1 MITPS
6 AGGFA
11 LLESRT
17 PMPPLEVHAFRVA
30 EGEEGAVNAGPPARG
45 EVRSRGYLPLRVRT
59 EGVPYRRPAF
69 CGTALVLG
77 DSTYEVVGE
86 GTTAEG
92 VVYALRPWPEGEVI
106 RDRLV
111 YGPGLVRAAQADR
124 ERAATRVRLRP
135 YRFFLYPLVGLL
147 PEAEQERLAYRL
159 GLYTVTATLASGLV
173 EMALPLIAVWQI
185 TRGADE
191 GLRLVMAVVSPALS
205 LIALGGFSRAFAAWA
220 FRETSGS
227 YLVEAAFAAVK
238 ALRQAADASRDPSL
252 VPLTRDAF
260 WARLEVPD
268 KVEPEGDGVLVFRG
282 LLPHLTWRT
291 GHRVRAHHDYWL
303 VEALPPALER
313 GRLVYAYRLAA
324 SEGSAFPM
332 TSREAPAADAYAVEV
347 KAGIRREWDDLLGSF
362 SWLAS
367 LLSAEVQRRAFGDI
381 GGPAA
386 ARRSTWATA
395 LAGIALGGFVL
406 VQPHQSGDPVG
417 PWLRAIALL
426 LLVDGAVRLV
436 RAKRGQYAPS
446 LFRFA
451 LPSDSLRPERLAY
464 HAHRDWGQAW
474 NCESSRPAATTAR

>member
-1 MITPS
+1 
-6 AGGFA
+6 
-11 LLESRT
+11 
-17 PMPPLEVHAFRVA
+17 MPPPEVRAFRVA
-30 EGEEGAVNAGPPARG
+30 EGEEGAVTAGPRGRG

-59 EGVPYRRPAF
+59 DGVPYRRPAF

-86 GTTAEG
+86 TTTAEG

-106 RDRLV
+106 RDRV
-111 YGPGLVRAAQADR
+111 AYGPRLVRAAQADR

-135 YRFFLYPLVGLL
+135 YRFLLYPLVGLL
-147 PEAEQERLAYRL
+147 PEAEQERVAHRL

-185 TRGADE
+185 TRGVDE

-205 LIALGGFSRAFAAWA
+205 LIALAGFSRAFAAWA
-220 FRETSGS
+220 FHETSGS

-238 ALRQAADASRDPSL
+238 GLRHAAAASRDPTL
-252 VPLTRDAF
+252 VPLTRNAF

-291 GHRVRAHHDYWL
+291 GHRVRAHDRYWL
-303 VEALPPALER
+303 VEALPPAVER

-324 SEGSAFPM
+324 SEGSAFP
-332 TSREAPAADAYAVEV
+332 TAPADAPAADGYAAEV
-347 KAGIRREWDDLLGSF
+347 RAGIRREWDDLLPSF
-362 SWLAS
+362 SCLAS
-367 LLSAEVQRRAFGDI
+367 LLSTEVQLRAFGDI
-381 GGPAA
+381 GGPSV
-386 ARRSTWATA
+386 ARRPTWVTA
-395 LAGIALGGFVL
+395 LAGLALGGFVL
-406 VQPHQSGDPVG
+406 VQPHETGDPVG
-417 PWLRAIALL
+417 PWLRAMALL
-426 LLVDGAVRLV
+426 LLVDGVFRLV
-436 RAKRGQYAPS
+436 RVGRGRYAPS

-464 HAHRDWGQAW
+464 HAHRDAERAHRG
-474 NCESSRPAATTAR
+474 SGLGS